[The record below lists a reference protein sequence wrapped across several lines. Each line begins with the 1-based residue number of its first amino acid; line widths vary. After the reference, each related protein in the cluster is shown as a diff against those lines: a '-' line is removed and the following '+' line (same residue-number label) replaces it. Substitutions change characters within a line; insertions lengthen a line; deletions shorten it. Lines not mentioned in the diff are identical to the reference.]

1 MQLTN
6 TILQPRFFPFQS
18 IHESPKITT
27 TIIQYLP
34 ITFHQKFRNKRKRK
48 KKKISRNTRQQ
59 FQPTCTSLKSIR
71 KLAPA
76 RGRDGGGCDYAAR
89 RVSAS
94 SRIGDH
100 LESCRK
106 VYTRERF
113 RIARGEFH
121 TKRKALHRNA
131 DTVA

>member
-48 KKKISRNTRQQ
+48 KKKISRNTRPSATISAHVYLVKIDTQAR
-59 FQPTCTSLKSIR
+59 PRERTRRRRMRLRGETSIR
-71 KLAPA
+71 LVEDRRSPGILQEGVYSRAIPH
-76 RGRDGGGCDYAAR
+76 RAR
-89 RVSAS
+89 RISHKTQS
-94 SRIGDH
+94 
-100 LESCRK
+100 L
-106 VYTRERF
+106 T
-113 RIARGEFH
+113 
-121 TKRKALHRNA
+121 
-131 DTVA
+131 